1 MEQRPGQRQSYTA
14 PVAFLNDVARGSDD
28 YDPFAEHKKP
38 TVAQRESEYQAR
50 RRAQMISPARVDFF
64 ADGGKTPEVGARGY
78 AEIMR
83 EVALKGT
90 EADFR
95 KQMQEKA
102 FDLVRSLKVK
112 QLDLLINVSRR
123 LVDLKRMLKTG
134 EPCIEAVTQLQQ
146 LVDQNM

>member
-1 MEQRPGQRQSYTA
+1 MVEQDAIQ
-14 PVAFLNDVARGSDD
+14 
-28 YDPFAEHKKP
+28 K
-38 TVAQRESEYQAR
+38 RESL
-50 RRAQMISPARVDFF
+50 VH
-64 ADGGKTPEVGARGY
+64 EV
-78 AEIMR
+78 ITQKLR
-83 EVALKGT
+83 EEQLRSREHFDKLRIGFDL
-90 EADFR
+90 EAIRFE